1 MFDFGIYVT
10 KIMQNIRADIS
21 LGYRKN

>member
-1 MFDFGIYVT
+1 M